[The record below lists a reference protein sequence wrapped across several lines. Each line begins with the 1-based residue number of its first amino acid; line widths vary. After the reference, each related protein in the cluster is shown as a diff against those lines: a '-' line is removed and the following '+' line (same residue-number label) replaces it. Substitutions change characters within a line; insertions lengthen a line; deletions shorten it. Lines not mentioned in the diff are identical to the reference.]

1 MRHQIHAFK
10 YIATEYH
17 YVLLLRSPFFLNIKY
32 THDPIT
38 AANRKAF
45 TRITEITGE
54 AGSTQVVDSVAWFEE
69 RVSIENL
76 DLIGTTAT
84 SDDQIICVLLKL
96 GAVQL
101 DWFV

>member
-1 MRHQIHAFK
+1 MNI
-10 YIATEYH
+10 EYADDA
-17 YVLLLRSPFFLNIKY
+17 V
-32 THDPIT
+32 T
-38 AANRKAF
+38 AANCKGL
-45 TRITEITGE
+45 TCVTEITGE

-69 RVSIENL
+69 RVSIENH
-76 DLIGTTAT
+76 DLIGTTTT

>member
-1 MRHQIHAFK
+1 M
-10 YIATEYH
+10 
-17 YVLLLRSPFFLNIKY
+17 NIKY
-32 THDPIT
+32 THDAIT
-38 AANRKAF
+38 STNGKGL
-45 TRITEITGE
+45 TCVTEITGE

-101 DWFV
+101 NWFV